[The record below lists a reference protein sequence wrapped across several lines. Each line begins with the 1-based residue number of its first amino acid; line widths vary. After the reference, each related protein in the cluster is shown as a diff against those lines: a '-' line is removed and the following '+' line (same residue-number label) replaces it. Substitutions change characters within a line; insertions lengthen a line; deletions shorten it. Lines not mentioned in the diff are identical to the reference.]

1 MVESHAF
8 LDVSNSLNCAV
19 NLNFCASRS
28 WKAGCSWAG
37 VDISGLQ
44 PLPVYSQFL
53 WELEGD
59 CVFLFIFTVLPVL
72 LCGFSVVS
80 KK

>member
-19 NLNFCASRS
+19 NLNCASRS
-28 WKAGCSWAG
+28 WKAGSSWAG

-53 WELEGD
+53 REREGD

-72 LCGFSVVS
+72 LRGFSVVS
-80 KK
+80 EE